1 MVPTMIKDRTIE
13 HEYDQSTLSPRR
25 EDPDAASSC
34 KVATYIGMNT
44 RTADRA
50 ESPQA
55 SGL

>member
-34 KVATYIGMNT
+34 KVATYI
-44 RTADRA
+44 DRDGYQD
-50 ESPQA
+50 SRQ
-55 SGL
+55 S